1 MYCSQCGTKLTSKL
15 KFCSNC
21 GKNTSDN
28 VKIKET
34 ADITKKDF
42 KNSSPFITV
51 ASIFIPV
58 FLVVMVVNQFF
69 YGGCFKSYCLAAAF
83 PKVTL
88 IAAVLT
94 WILYA
99 NSKD

>member
-1 MYCSQCGTKLTSKL
+1 MYCSQCGTKLPDNS

-21 GKNTSDN
+21 GKNIGDSVQKKNSDN
-28 VKIKET
+28 
-34 ADITKKDF
+34 TKQEKST
-42 KNSSPFITV
+42 NSPFATV
-51 ASIFIPV
+51 ISIFIPV
-58 FLVVMVVNQFF
+58 FLVVMVVNQLF

-88 IAAVLT
+88 ISAVLT

-99 NSKD
+99 SSKD